1 MDNYIDEAR
10 SIFSAYRP
18 LVADFVA
25 RMSDFMKRE
34 AAEPQ
39 VAALYPHGLDALRWI
54 QEPDETPA
62 LEYMVTVPVCI
73 PLVGLIQLMHVMVL
87 YKTLGI
93 SPGELADRFQCKCT
107 PSRLVAIRR
116 CVFPGL
122 AVANRDC
129 LTPPPS
135 TAVGA
140 TGHSQ
145 GLAVAAA
152 LALATTEDAF
162 YGIARTTLGL
172 LMLTGIC
179 PQMEYP
185 PRTGAA
191 ASDAAQDGAAPTPMA
206 VVLGLGRA
214 QLAAAIDRHNARQTA
229 AASRVYLSLVNG
241 PRIFVVSG
249 ATPSL
254 VPFVAALKREFGT
267 QGADQT
273 RVPFSQRKPGV
284 AVRYLSINAPYHSPL
299 LAHAS
304 AVACEHATRKGWL
317 LDGRRLRRPLMAT
330 EDGREVC
337 GVRNLSHLLLKSMI
351 TLTVDWPAAVT
362 CPGATHVV
370 DFGPGGVSGI
380 GALVHR
386 IHEGRGVSVISIG
399 ALESR

>member
-1 MDNYIDEAR
+1 
-10 SIFSAYRP
+10 
-18 LVADFVA
+18 
-25 RMSDFMKRE
+25 
-34 AAEPQ
+34 
-39 VAALYPHGLDALRWI
+39 
-54 QEPDETPA
+54 
-62 LEYMVTVPVCI
+62 
-73 PLVGLIQLMHVMVL
+73 
-87 YKTLGI
+87 
-93 SPGELADRFQCKCT
+93 
-107 PSRLVAIRR
+107 
-116 CVFPGL
+116 
-122 AVANRDC
+122 
-129 LTPPPS
+129 
-135 TAVGA
+135 
-140 TGHSQ
+140 
-145 GLAVAAA
+145 
-152 LALATTEDAF
+152 
-162 YGIARTTLGL
+162 
-172 LMLTGIC
+172 MLTGIC

-399 ALESR
+399 ALESRGSPLAAKADLYRRDAAALARAPNWEHDCAPRLVRCAADGRLHIDTRMSRLLGKPPLM